1 MKVCASARYI
11 RILSIR
17 KVHYYGAFK
26 NGFFTRKPFNFETFN
41 DRINQFYDEHPR
53 GRSDNIAQ
61 ETVIDLIKGG
71 RELQRLQSCANEP
84 RKALSAGDLGS
95 FLELNFA
102 RSSGD
107 IEEQM
112 TGFLLKYGAVL
123 KYRAVIHAYLS
134 IVPQPVDSGTMIR
147 LVADYFHSAE
157 SERHASWA
165 VQHCMNLLLKNKD
178 YYNAFHLIDT
188 TYASPRYLDSV
199 RRRVLSRACGLTLFG
214 GLASASAA
222 AVLPLTPASFWLVMY
237 LFHPL
242 AIYYLILK
250 SCSVKEVG
258 RLSWRKHTS
267 SVYQIC
273 HQHEIMLVNKIITH
287 FEDHNDTTIR
297 NFHQSGVRKH
307 SNLNTFTTNDYVIE
321 FPGAT
326 SAERYYGSHSNTH
339 AAVAKFQK
347 RFRHEIQK
355 RRMAV
360 NELDEELMFLE
371 FWLTHGENFEWV
383 EPDQDPAEIIRLNV

>member
-1 MKVCASARYI
+1 MKVWALARHT
-11 RILSIR
+11 RILPIR

-41 DRINQFYDEHPR
+41 DRIIQFYNEHPR
-53 GRSDNIAQ
+53 ESSEKIAQ
-61 ETVIDLIKGG
+61 ETVIDLIRGG
-71 RELQRLQSCANEP
+71 RELQRLQSRASNP
-84 RKALSAGDLGS
+84 HKALSAGDLGN

-112 TGFLLKYGAVL
+112 TEFLLKYSTVL
-123 KYRAVIHAYLS
+123 KHRAVIHAYLS
-134 IVPQPVDSGTMIR
+134 IAPQPVDSGTMIR

-165 VQHCMNLLLKNKD
+165 VQHCMNLLLSNKD

-188 TYASPRYLDSV
+188 TYASPRYLAPV
-199 RRRVLSRACGLTLFG
+199 RRQVLSRVFGLSFLG
-214 GLASASAA
+214 GLATVSAA
-222 AVLPLTPASFWLVMY
+222 AMLPLAPASFWLIIY
-237 LFHPL
+237 LAHPL
-242 AIYYLILK
+242 AVYYLILK
-250 SCSVKEVG
+250 SRLVREVG

-267 SVYQIC
+267 AVYQIC
-273 HQHEIMLVNKIITH
+273 HGREIMLVNKIITH
-287 FEDHNDTTIR
+287 FEEHNDTTIR

-307 SNLNTFTTNDYVIE
+307 SDLNTFTTNDYVIE
-321 FPGAT
+321 LPGAT
-326 SAERYYGSHSNTH
+326 SAERYYGPHSNTH